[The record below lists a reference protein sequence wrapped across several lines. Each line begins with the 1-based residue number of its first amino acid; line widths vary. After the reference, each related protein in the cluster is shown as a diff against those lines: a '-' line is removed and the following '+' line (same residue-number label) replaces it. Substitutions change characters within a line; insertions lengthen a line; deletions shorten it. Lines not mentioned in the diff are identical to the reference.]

1 LLCKKFDGV
10 ADTSCTPKEGLTVL
24 VLTRKPNEEIIIGD
38 NIRITVVEVAPGR
51 VKIGI
56 SAPKSV
62 RVDRA
67 EIHEKKQQEA
77 APSSVAVEAP
87 VVVNRLTDVLQ
98 PVAEKPITVVPG
110 PVVHELPANR
120 ISSLRRRFPK
130 KPR

>member
-1 LLCKKFDGV
+1 M
-10 ADTSCTPKEGLTVL
+10 L

-56 SAPKSV
+56 TAPKSV

-77 APSSVAVEAP
+77 APAPVVAESVA
-87 VVVNRLTDVLQ
+87 VVNRLADVLP
-98 PVAEKPITVVPG
+98 PVADQPTVVAAG
-110 PVVHELPANR
+110 PAVHDLPANR
-120 ISSLRRRFPK
+120 ISALRRRFPK

>member
-1 LLCKKFDGV
+1 M
-10 ADTSCTPKEGLTVL
+10 L

-77 APSSVAVEAP
+77 SPAPVAVETP
-87 VVVNRLTDVLQ
+87 SVVNRLAEVLQ
-98 PVAEKPITVVPG
+98 PVADKSTTVGPG
-110 PVVHELPANR
+110 PAVHELPANR
-120 ISSLRRRFPK
+120 ISALRRRFPK

>member
-1 LLCKKFDGV
+1 
-10 ADTSCTPKEGLTVL
+10 VL

-77 APSSVAVEAP
+77 VAAAVPADTP
-87 VVVNRLTDVLQ
+87 AVVNRLVEVLQ
-98 PVAEKPITVVPG
+98 PVADKPTAVGSG
-110 PVVHELPANR
+110 PTVHELPANR
-120 ISSLRRRFPK
+120 ISALRRRFPK

>member
-1 LLCKKFDGV
+1 M
-10 ADTSCTPKEGLTVL
+10 L
-24 VLTRKPNEEIIIGD
+24 VLTRKLNEEIIIGD

-51 VKIGI
+51 VKIGV

-77 APSSVAVEAP
+77 APAP
-87 VVVNRLTDVLQ
+87 VAIDAPAVVNRLVDMLP
-98 PVAEKPITVVPG
+98 PVADQPAVAVSG
-110 PVVHELPANR
+110 PAVHELPANR
-120 ISSLRRRFPK
+120 ISALRRRFPK

>member
-1 LLCKKFDGV
+1 M
-10 ADTSCTPKEGLTVL
+10 L

-77 APSSVAVEAP
+77 APTPLAVAVPA
-87 VVVNRLTDVLQ
+87 VVNRLTEVLPQ
-98 PVAEKPITVVPG
+98 VADKPTAVVNG
-110 PVVHELPANR
+110 PAVHELPANR
-120 ISSLRRRFPK
+120 ISALRRRFPK

>member
-1 LLCKKFDGV
+1 
-10 ADTSCTPKEGLTVL
+10 VL

-56 SAPKSV
+56 TAPKSV

-67 EIHEKKQQEA
+67 EIHEKKQQES
-77 APSSVAVEAP
+77 APAP
-87 VVVNRLTDVLQ
+87 VVTEAPAVVNRIADVLP
-98 PVAEKPITVVPG
+98 PVADQPTVVATAAG
-110 PVVHELPANR
+110 PAVHDLPANR
-120 ISSLRRRFPK
+120 ISALRRRFPK

>member
-1 LLCKKFDGV
+1 M
-10 ADTSCTPKEGLTVL
+10 L

-56 SAPKSV
+56 TAPKSV

-67 EIHEKKQQEA
+67 EIHERKQQETPP
-77 APSSVAVEAP
+77 APVAVEGPA
-87 VVVNRLTDVLQ
+87 VVNRLADVLPAVADQ
-98 PVAEKPITVVPG
+98 PTVVAGG
-110 PVVHELPANR
+110 PAVHDLPANR
-120 ISSLRRRFPK
+120 ISALRRRFPK

>member
-1 LLCKKFDGV
+1 M
-10 ADTSCTPKEGLTVL
+10 L

-56 SAPKSV
+56 TAPKSV

-67 EIHEKKQQEA
+67 EIHEKKLQEA
-77 APSSVAVEAP
+77 APAPITVEAP
-87 VVVNRLTDVLQ
+87 AVVNRLADVLP
-98 PVAEKPITVVPG
+98 PVADQPTVVASG
-110 PVVHELPANR
+110 PAEHDLPANR
-120 ISSLRRRFPK
+120 ISALRRRFPK